1 VDPAGVFLCMTREK
15 RSEIIRS
22 RVTPSM
28 LEQIE
33 LDLRETSNVLSLSDW
48 LFEAAEERLAKR
60 AVRVERQKL
69 SRRMGNQ

>member
-1 VDPAGVFLCMTREK
+1 MNREK

-28 LEQIE
+28 LEQIN
-33 LDLRETSNVLSLSDW
+33 LDLQETSNVLSLSDW

-60 AVRVERQKL
+60 AVRVARQGIG
-69 SRRMGNQ
+69 RRMGNQ

>member
-1 VDPAGVFLCMTREK
+1 MNREK
-15 RSEIIRS
+15 RTEVLRL
-22 RVTPSM
+22 RATPSM
-28 LEQIE
+28 REQIE

-60 AVRVERQKL
+60 AVRVARQQI

>member
-1 VDPAGVFLCMTREK
+1 MTREK
-15 RSEIIRS
+15 RTEVLRL
-22 RVTPSM
+22 RATPSM
-28 LEQIE
+28 REQIE

-60 AVRVERQKL
+60 AVRVARQQI